1 MGSRSATLA
10 RPASTATAADVG
22 APPGAVLDQYEWA
35 QSWSRF
41 LAALHD
47 PHDRLG
53 VRPIIRDAAQGM
65 TEKIPSE
72 GGFLVPWRLT
82 EQVLNYTAGAII
94 RPRAT
99 VVPMSTLQQAIPTL
113 SAFNES
119 DGNQALGGMQFSVV
133 EEGATIPATA
143 PAFDRLQLEARKYA
157 GYLQNVPS
165 ELLSDASAAMGDLL
179 GRIIAEGYSWWEDE
193 LFLAGTGVGQPQGL
207 INAPGALA
215 VDRASEGAVGL
226 ADVAAMMQA
235 LHPAAERGTACW
247 LVNSQVFDYFLT
259 LSLGVGTSP
268 SATYVPAS
276 EWLRYDAVSGCW
288 RLIGLPCFPHD
299 HNPAL
304 GDTGDAILCD
314 LGQYLIGSLLALTVE
329 LSAAGAGFAS
339 DTVNVRVRSRIDGRF
354 WPQSTFT
361 TAAGAVVSPLVV
373 LSAST

>member
-1 MGSRSATLA
+1 MATRSATLA
-10 RPASTATAADVG
+10 GPPSTAAG
-22 APPGAVLDQYEWA
+22 AGVPPGAVLDKYEWA

-53 VRPIIRDAAQGM
+53 VRPVIRDAAQGM
-65 TEKIPSE
+65 SERIPSE
-72 GGFLVPWRLT
+72 GGFLVPWVLT
-82 EQVLNYTAGAII
+82 EQVLNYTAAAIV
-94 RPRAT
+94 RPRASI
-99 VVPMSTLQQAIPTL
+99 VPMSTLQQAVPTL
-113 SAFNES
+113 SAFDEA
-119 DGNQALGGMQFSVV
+119 DGSQALGGMTFSVV
-133 EEGATIPATA
+133 EEGSAIPATA

-157 GYLQNVPS
+157 GYLQNVPA
-165 ELLSDASAAMGDLL
+165 ELLSDAAGAMGDLL
-179 GRIIAEGYSWWEDE
+179 GRIIATGYGWWEDE
-193 LFLAGTGVGQPQGL
+193 LFLTGTGVGQPQGL

-226 ADVAAMMQA
+226 ADVAAMMEA
-235 LHPAAERGTACW
+235 LHPAAERGAACW
-247 LVNSQVFDYFLT
+247 LVTSQVFDSFLT
-259 LSLGVGTSP
+259 LSLGVGESP

-276 EWLRYDAVSGCW
+276 EWLKFDSAAGCW

-329 LSAAGAGFAS
+329 LSAAGAGFGS
-339 DTVNVRVRSRIDGRF
+339 DTVNIRVRARIDGRF

>member
-1 MGSRSATLA
+1 MSE
-10 RPASTATAADVG
+10 PAFT
-22 APPGAVLDQYEWA
+22 PPGAVLDQYEWA

-41 LAALHD
+41 LAALRD
-47 PHDRLG
+47 PRDSLG
-53 VRPIIRDAAQGM
+53 VRPVIRDAATGM
-65 TEKIPSE
+65 SERIPSE
-72 GGFLVPWRLT
+72 GGFLVPWVLT
-82 EQVLNYTAGAII
+82 EQILNYTAAAII

-99 VVPMSTLQQAIPTL
+99 VVPMASLQQAVPTL

-119 DGNQALGGMQFSVV
+119 GGNQALGGMKFSVV

-143 PAFDRLQLEARKYA
+143 PAFDRLQLEARKYG
-157 GYLQNVPS
+157 GYLQNVPA
-165 ELLSDASAAMGDLL
+165 ELLSDASSAMGDLL

-207 INAPGALA
+207 ISAPGALA
-215 VDRASEGAVGL
+215 VDRVTESVVGL
-226 ADVAAMMQA
+226 ADVAAMMEA
-235 LHPAAERGTACW
+235 LHPAAERGSACW

-259 LSLGVGTSP
+259 LSLGVGETP

-276 EWLRYDAVSGCW
+276 EWLRYDETNGCW

-304 GDTGDAILCD
+304 GDTGDVVLAD
-314 LGQYLIGSLLALTVE
+314 LGQYLIGDLLALTVE

-339 DTVNVRVRSRIDGRF
+339 DTVNIRVRARVDGRY

-361 TAAGAVVSPLVV
+361 TAAGATVSPLVV
-373 LSAST
+373 LSASVAG

>member
-1 MGSRSATLA
+1 MASRSAALA
-10 RPASTATAADVG
+10 GPASTAAAAY
-22 APPGAVLDQYEWA
+22 APPGAVLDKYEWA

-53 VRPIIRDAAQGM
+53 VRPVIRDAAQGM
-65 TEKIPSE
+65 TERIPSE
-72 GGFLVPWRLT
+72 GGFLVPWVLT
-82 EQVLNYTAGAII
+82 EQILNYTAGAII
-94 RPRAT
+94 RPRAS

-119 DGNQALGGMQFSVV
+119 DGGQALGGMTFSVV

-165 ELLSDASAAMGDLL
+165 ELLSDASGAMGDLL
-179 GRIIAEGYSWWEDE
+179 GRIIAEGYAWWEDE
-193 LFLAGTGVGQPQGL
+193 LFLTGTGVGQPQGL
-207 INAPGALA
+207 IYAPGALA
-215 VDRASEGAVGL
+215 VDRANEGAVGL
-226 ADVAAMMQA
+226 ADVAAMMEA
-235 LHPAAERGTACW
+235 LHPAAERGSACW

-259 LSLGVGTSP
+259 LSLGVGETP
-268 SATYVPAS
+268 SAAYVPAS
-276 EWLRYDAVSGCW
+276 EWLRYDEVNKCW

-304 GDTGDAILCD
+304 GDTGDCILAD

-329 LSAAGAGFAS
+329 LSAAGAGFGS
-339 DTVNVRVRSRIDGRF
+339 DTVNIRVRARIDGRF

-361 TAAGAVVSPLVV
+361 TAAGATVSPLVV